1 MGNIMRMNGSRV
13 ILLTKAKL
21 IARITENEKKHIAA
35 YNQAVKAYK
44 IEALKQLV
52 ELTKAV
58 KAGDMSLR
66 LNLTTPVDNRKNYAK
81 IREMFEWDN
90 RDEIELEQQEFNEYV
105 LDETEYARHA
115 QMSNSMYLQVLSD
128 APVRAAGTTTRK
140 SRKK

>member
-13 ILLTKAKL
+13 IQLTKAKL

-44 IEALKQLV
+44 VEALKQLA
-52 ELTKAV
+52 ELTKAA
-58 KAGDMSLR
+58 KTGDTSLR

-128 APVRAAGTTTRK
+128 APTARAVRSK
-140 SRKK
+140 SKK

>member
-1 MGNIMRMNGSRV
+1 MGNIMRMNGSRM

-44 IEALKQLV
+44 LEALKQLA
-52 ELTKAV
+52 ELTKSA
-58 KAGDMSLR
+58 KTGDMSLR
-66 LNLTTPVDNRKNYAK
+66 LNLTTPVDNRENYAK

-90 RDEIELEQQEFNEYV
+90 RDEIELGQQEFNEYV

-115 QMSNSMYLQVLSD
+115 QMSNSMYLQTLSETQ
-128 APVRAAGTTTRK
+128 VRAAGATTRK

>member
-44 IEALKQLV
+44 IEALKQLA
-52 ELTKAV
+52 ELTKSA
-58 KAGDMSLR
+58 KTGDMSLR

-128 APVRAAGTTTRK
+128 APQVRAAGSK
-140 SRKK
+140 SKKK

>member
-21 IARITENEKKHIAA
+21 IARITENEKKHIIA

-44 IEALKQLV
+44 IEALKQLA
-52 ELTKAV
+52 ELTKAA
-58 KAGDMSLR
+58 KSGDLSLR
-66 LNLTTPVDNRKNYAK
+66 LNLTTPVDNRKNYSK

-128 APVRAAGTTTRK
+128 TPQLRAAGK
-140 SRKK
+140 SKKK